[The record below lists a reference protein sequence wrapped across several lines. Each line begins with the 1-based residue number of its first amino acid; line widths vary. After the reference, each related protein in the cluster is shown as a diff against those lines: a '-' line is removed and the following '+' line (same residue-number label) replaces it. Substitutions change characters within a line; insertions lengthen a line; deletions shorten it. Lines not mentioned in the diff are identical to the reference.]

1 MGMQTERFGYF
12 RFKNEGRVHYL
23 DEVKGRSTLRSLCGR
38 DRVGEELIPAD
49 FEETER
55 DLCKTCKRVEDTT
68 FWGWEQ
74 MI

>member
-1 MGMQTERFGYF
+1 MGMQTKRFGYF
-12 RFKNEGRVHYL
+12 RLRNEGRVHYL
-23 DEVKGRSTLRSLCGR
+23 DEVEGRSTLRSLCGKDTR
-38 DRVGEELIPAD
+38 RGKLIPAN

-55 DLCKTCKRVEDTT
+55 DFCRTCKRIQGTV